1 MYERLAIILGNCLFE
16 NHDELDD
23 GKTLF
28 FMKEDKNLCT
38 HFKYHK
44 HKIIL
49 FLSAM
54 RHHRDELKK
63 LNEVVYFELDEK
75 SYTHRLLETM
85 TEFNLKKLIT
95 YEIEDKFFEKII
107 IDFCKKNDFELEIIR
122 SKAFLTSKQ
131 EFKDYLKESNNSF
144 FMNSFYIWQRK
155 RLNILINK
163 TGGPLN
169 GKWSFD
175 KENRKPLPKEIA
187 IPSISFPKKTN
198 HVLEVSE
205 LVNNIFKDHIGDSEN
220 FFLPVKRKDALI
232 WLDEFLEKRFDDFGP
247 YEDAISTKEAFLFHS
262 VLSPMLNLGLLTPK
276 EVVDKALAKDVNFSS
291 KEGFIRQIIGW
302 REFVRGCYNNIE
314 YNKNFFNHKKK
325 LSSKFYDASTGILPV
340 DHTIKTVIK
349 YGYTHHIERLMVL
362 SNFMLLCEIDPD
374 EVYKW
379 FMELYVDSS
388 DWVMVPNVYGMGQFA
403 DDSFATKPYISGSAY
418 LMKMSDYEKGDW
430 QDIWDGLY
438 WRFIDKKRE
447 FFKKNPRMAVM
458 VAMFDKLKEDR
469 KKHILNKAEEFLKT
483 I

>member
-1 MYERLAIILGNCLFE
+1 MYDQLAIILGNCLFE
-16 NHDELDD
+16 NHEELEY

-49 FLSAM
+49 FLAAM
-54 RHHRDELKK
+54 RHHRDLLKQSK
-63 LNEVVYFELDEK
+63 DLVYFELDDK
-75 SYTHRLLETM
+75 SYTQRILETM
-85 TEFNLKKLIT
+85 QENNIKKIVT
-95 YEIEDKFFEKII
+95 YEIEDKFMEQEIKE
-107 IDFCKKNDFELEIIR
+107 FCKKNDFELKIIP

-131 EFKDYLKESNNSF
+131 DFEVYLKENNNKF

-155 RLNILINK
+155 RLNILLNK
-163 TGGPLN
+163 TGDPIN
-169 GKWSFD
+169 DKWSFD
-175 KENRKPLPKEIA
+175 SENRKRLPKN
-187 IPSISFPKKTN
+187 ISLPKLSVPKKTN
-198 HVLEVSE
+198 HVEDVSKIVNE
-205 LVNNIFKDHIGDSEN
+205 LFEDHIGDSKD
-220 FFLPVKRKDALI
+220 FFLPVTRKDALG
-232 WLDEFLEKRFDDFGP
+232 WLDEFLEIRFDNFGP
-247 YEDAISTKEAFLFHS
+247 YEDAISKEDTFLFHS

-276 EVVDKALAKDVNFSS
+276 EVVNKALTKDVHYPS

-302 REFVRGCYNNIE
+302 REFVRGCYNNID
-314 YNKNFFNHKKK
+314 YNTNFFNHKRK
-325 LSSKFYDASTGILPV
+325 LSNKFYDATTGILPV
-340 DHTIKTVIK
+340 DDVIKKVIK
-349 YGYTHHIERLMVL
+349 YGYSHHIERLMVL

-388 DWVMVPNVYGMGQFA
+388 DWVMAPNVYGMGQFA

-418 LMKMSDYEKGDW
+418 IMKMSDYEKDDW

-438 WRFIDKKRE
+438 WRFIDKKRD
-447 FFKKNPRMAVM
+447 FFKKNPRMAMM
-458 VAMFDKLKEDR
+458 VSMYDNLKPDR
-469 KKHILNKAEEFLKT
+469 KEHILNKAEEFLKT